1 MFKEKL
7 LLFFSAF
14 GCNFVCISCLESRYA
29 FWDGDKKRQPRAQL
43 LNELVLEWQ
52 SLRISTW
59 YCNKYLIW
67 YSVSWSWKYP
77 SWYRSLP
84 EGSSELSLEERVRL
98 NQTKKWV
105 KDVPGR
111 VARLGN
117 HKYSSTT
124 IARDGAG
131 EKCKTLWAMRSSLH
145 MFPKVTWGSLK
156 ILLSF
161 DCAEMTSWPHGGW
174 GWNGDHVG
182 WSLPEMEGVLVK
194 VKQRTGSFRRC

>member
-1 MFKEKL
+1 MW
-7 LLFFSAF
+7 
-14 GCNFVCISCLESRYA
+14 ISCLKSRYA
-29 FWDGDKKRQPRAQL
+29 FWDGDKKRQPQL
-43 LNELVLEWQ
+43 LNELVPEWQ

-67 YSVSWSWKYP
+67 YSVSRSWKY
-77 SWYRSLP
+77 SRWYKSLP
-84 EGSSELSLEERVRL
+84 KGSSELSLEELVRL

-117 HKYSSTT
+117 HKYLSMT

-131 EKCKTLWAMRSSLH
+131 EKCKTLCAMRSSLQ
-145 MFPKVTWGSLK
+145 MFLKVTWGSLK
-156 ILLSF
+156 ILLRF
-161 DCAEMTSWPHGGW
+161 DCAEMTLWPHKGRSGGW

-182 WSLPEMEGVLVK
+182 WSLPEMEGVLAK
-194 VKQRTGSFRRC
+194 VRQRMGSFGRC